1 MSNIL
6 NIGLSGLAGAARSY
20 AAQRPE
26 KRRGLGQ
33 ALGVG
38 LAAAQLGG
46 MIGKDISISKGLP
59 KEDPRTGGEVLGA
72 RDAAQA
78 AAEQKMSGASQEG
91 WEKKGAI
98 AGGIY
103 GLISALAD

>member
-1 MSNIL
+1 ML
-6 NIGLSGLAGAARSY
+6 NIGLSGLAQSARTY
-20 AAQRPE
+20 AAMP
-26 KRRGLGQ
+26 KKKSGIGQ
-33 ALGVG
+33 ALKVG

-46 MIGKDISISKGLP
+46 MIGKDISIAKGLP

-78 AAEQKMSGASQEG
+78 AAEQKMSGVSQEG

-103 GLISALAD
+103 GLVSALAD